1 MAESVVSQTSFNTG
15 QLSPFLSAGTD
26 LKVYARGGELV
37 DNYLPTVE
45 GPLTRRPGTAF
56 LVPQADETHEAVM
69 IPFIFSATQRYQLEF
84 GHSVLRVFR
93 DQELILSSA
102 YAPVTVQTIT
112 PANPLEMLL
121 TTTVG
126 LTTGDSVYVSGTA
139 CPEINNQFFRVT
151 VVSAFNITLD
161 GVDGLTF
168 TAQAIAQGTVE
179 KVYSVFSPYTS
190 DQAQRIRFVQNGDV
204 LYLASSGVP
213 RFKLS
218 RLADD
223 NWTFTAITGA
233 AIDTAD
239 EGLASWP
246 PFAVANTTT
255 TALYVSAVAPGPAP
269 GVAVDII
276 ASVGT
281 PFVPGDVGR
290 FIKLA
295 PRSAEMGYA
304 LVTAYVSAT
313 QVTVTV
319 YSRFPNNAGPFSVSV
334 LGAAKAT
341 TQWAWSAFDATNGYP
356 KAVGLHDGRL
366 VWTGNTLDPTLVQ
379 LSVVDSYENHRPYDA
394 DPAAS
399 NKFAIT
405 QTMGFFFRTRSE
417 TQDGI
422 EWLASLE
429 VLFFGTES
437 GEWTLRTTDPLTAL
451 SPSNFE
457 VRKRGRAGSRA
468 DVLPIVVDSV
478 VLFVQRAGR
487 KLKEFIFRSDQ
498 QVYESPDMT
507 QLSRWV
513 TLGRIKRMAY
523 QQEPN
528 RVIWIVTE
536 AGELLS
542 FTYERNAEVTAWA
555 QHTIEGGGLV
565 ESVSVTPSYTQ
576 DEDEVWVTVQ
586 RTIDGQTRRYVE
598 VLQRFWDPNEALE
611 QAVFCDS
618 AVSYSGVPVTKLYG
632 LLHLV
637 GETVKVLA
645 DGAPI
650 VDQVVD
656 SDGAVT
662 LPEAASDVVIGK
674 KIVSRFK
681 SMRPEFGG
689 SALKSGTAQGYRK
702 RVRRLALRLVE
713 CGQGLFVG
721 PSFDDM
727 KEVQLRKPGD
737 SMDATPPLFTGDT
750 GYRAYPGGFDLD
762 GQVHLKFEEPLPCTI
777 AAYYAKMQS
786 EENE

>member
-15 QLSPFLSAGTD
+15 QLSPFLSAAAD
-26 LKVYARGGELV
+26 LKVYPRGGEVV
-37 DNYLPTVE
+37 DNFLPTVE

-69 IPFIFSATQRYQLEF
+69 IPFTFSATQRYQLEF
-84 GHSVLRVFR
+84 GHNVLRVFR
-93 DQELILSSA
+93 DQELILASS
-102 YAPVTVQTIT
+102 YAPVTVQGVT
-112 PANPLEMLL
+112 PANPLEILL
-121 TTTVG
+121 TTTAG
-126 LTTGDSVYVSGTA
+126 LVTGDSVYISGTA

-151 VVSAFNITLD
+151 VVSALNITLD
-161 GVDGLTF
+161 GVDGATF
-168 TAQAIAQGTVE
+168 TAQGIAQGTVE

-190 DQAQRIRFVQNGDV
+190 DQAQKIRAVQNGDV
-204 LYLASSGVP
+204 LYLACTGAP

-223 NWTFTAITGA
+223 NWSFTVITGA

-239 EGLASWP
+239 EGLVSWP
-246 PFAVANTTT
+246 PFSVTNTTT
-255 TALYVSAVAPGPAP
+255 TALYVVANTAPGAS
-269 GVAVDII
+269 VDII

-281 PFVPGDVGR
+281 PFVPSDVGR
-290 FIKLA
+290 FIKLV
-295 PRSAEMGYA
+295 PRSAEMGYG
-304 LVTAYVSAT
+304 LVTAYVSSS
-313 QVTVTV
+313 QITVTV
-319 YSRFPNNAGPFSVSV
+319 YSRFPNNAGPFSVTV
-334 LGAAKAT
+334 IGAAKAT

-366 VWTGNTLDPTLVQ
+366 VWAGNNVDPTLVQ

-394 DPAAS
+394 DPSDAS
-399 NKFAIT
+399 KFAIT
-405 QTMGFFFRTRSE
+405 QAMGFAFRTRSE

-468 DVLPIVVDSV
+468 DVLPVVVDSV

-487 KLKEFIFRSDQ
+487 KLKEFIFRSEQ
-498 QVYESPDMT
+498 QMYESPDMT
-507 QLSRWV
+507 QLSRWI

-528 RVIWIVTE
+528 RVIWVVTE
-536 AGELLS
+536 DGALLS

-555 QHTIEGGGLV
+555 QHTIEGGGKV

-576 DEDEVWVTVQ
+576 DEDEVWLTIR

-611 QAVFCDS
+611 EAVFCDS

-656 SDGAVT
+656 SDGAIT
-662 LPEAASDVVIGK
+662 LSDAASNVVIGK
-674 KIVSRFK
+674 RIVSRFK

-689 SALKSGTAQGYRK
+689 SPLKAGTAQGYRK
-702 RVRRLALRLVE
+702 RVRRLALRVVE

-721 PSFDDM
+721 PSFDLM
-727 KEVQLRKPGD
+727 KEVQFRQPSD
-737 SMDATPPLFTGDT
+737 PMDATPPLFTGDT
-750 GYRAYPGGFDLD
+750 GYNAYPGGFDLD